1 MWPILRY
8 FSRER
13 LSLFLFLTLTLTLYL
28 NLILTLTLILV
39 VSGGSGMNPKNRG
52 FIRACRPRVRKKL
65 KNSEKRFAKTGSKT
79 GANQQKPK
87 GRTTAFS
94 PKTRELRRKPD
105 GKPKQEW
112 K

>member
-1 MWPILRY
+1 
-8 FSRER
+8 
-13 LSLFLFLTLTLTLYL
+13 
-28 NLILTLTLILV
+28 
-39 VSGGSGMNPKNRG
+39 MNPKNRG

-94 PKTRELRRKPD
+94 PESPGTSPETRRKTQARMEIACRKPTENQQKQPVFAPNK
-105 GKPKQEW
+105 GKQTVFSTVIHRFST
-112 K
+112 